1 MVERVFITGWIV
13 AGALLEL
20 RSQGSFL
27 LDNLDFPSRVGF
39 IVLDD
44 SLQNNVLLPFLA
56 FFSGLYTRFLYER
69 ALGRQGMEKL
79 FISDTVV
86 H

>member
-1 MVERVFITGWIV
+1 MVERVFTTGWIV
-13 AGALLEL
+13 ASAFLEL
-20 RSQGSFL
+20 PSRGSFL

-39 IVLDD
+39 TVLDD

-56 FFSGLYTRFLYER
+56 FFSG
-69 ALGRQGMEKL
+69 A
-79 FISDTVV
+79 V